1 MARIFLDVTNTVR
14 SISTTP
20 NGIDR
25 VERAFI
31 RALLQ
36 APNEWDVAYV
46 CRNTFGFMKIS
57 KSSVEHFLNR
67 FSSSEINVHSKNIE
81 FQRIKQKLL
90 SIGPFIRLEDADIYL
105 ECDAIRHLG
114 RWPYFKSVRKK
125 NNFHHVSF
133 CHDLIPV
140 KFPHWVKSNEYV
152 ERFRSGILVATAA
165 DTVICNSENTK
176 NDFLEFCHQ
185 TKILPPKLTIIP
197 LGCDTIHQT
206 ERPSQYQLPCKRF
219 VLCVG
224 SITDRKNHALLLNI
238 WSEFSNN
245 SKMGEIGLVIAGSKG
260 NGADKIIERIKLDPR
275 LQKSVIHIESPTDN
289 ELSWL
294 YGNCL
299 FSVYPSRYEGWGL
312 PVTESLG
319 YGKICITA
327 NTSSLPEAGEGFT
340 IMLDPLDHQN
350 WKETIINLVK
360 NNELRLSLELK
371 IKRAYIPRNW
381 SMVSEDLR
389 TLLSN
394 IMLTLNK

>member
-1 MARIFLDVTNTVR
+1 
-14 SISTTP
+14 
-20 NGIDR
+20 
-25 VERAFI
+25 
-31 RALLQ
+31 
-36 APNEWDVAYV
+36 
-46 CRNTFGFMKIS
+46 
-57 KSSVEHFLNR
+57 
-67 FSSSEINVHSKNIE
+67 
-81 FQRIKQKLL
+81 
-90 SIGPFIRLEDADIYL
+90 
-105 ECDAIRHLG
+105 
-114 RWPYFKSVRKK
+114 
-125 NNFHHVSF
+125 
-133 CHDLIPV
+133 
-140 KFPHWVKSNEYV
+140 
-152 ERFRSGILVATAA
+152 
-165 DTVICNSENTK
+165 
-176 NDFLEFCHQ
+176 
-185 TKILPPKLTIIP
+185 
-197 LGCDTIHQT
+197 
-206 ERPSQYQLPCKRF
+206 
-219 VLCVG
+219 
-224 SITDRKNHALLLNI
+224 
-238 WSEFSNN
+238 
-245 SKMGEIGLVIAGSKG
+245 MGEIGLVIAGSKG